1 MRLRFQ
7 PRSLLTLCFIALF
20 AYVVASSSEMPIQAK
35 LYPWTIG
42 IIALLLLT
50 YQLVREILPPANTE
64 TDQTGVDIDFS
75 EEESSKL
82 GKRRALELF
91 AWMYGFALLLW
102 LIGFYIAAPLM
113 VLAYMLRHKETLVVT
128 IALPL
133 GTGIATWYIFGHLL
147 HLPFPPGVLLEW
159 AGLI

>member
-1 MRLRFQ
+1 MGLRFQ
-7 PRSLLTLCFIALF
+7 PRSLLTVAIILLF
-20 AYVVASSSEMPIQAK
+20 SYIVVESSEMPIQAK
-35 LYPWTIG
+35 MYPYTIG
-42 IIALLLLT
+42 IIALLLLA
-50 YQLVREILPPANTE
+50 YQLVREILPAAKTE
-64 TDQTGVDIDFS
+64 TDKTGVDIDFTA
-75 EEESSKL
+75 EESSKQ

-102 LIGFYIAAPLM
+102 LIGFYTAAPLM

-159 AGLI
+159 AGLV